1 MNKKLNTDLDRRL
14 KRYEESSIDTA
25 NAYKVGYVTGVFE
38 FESLVNAALDI
49 ARKHDNYTD
58 LHQALKDLGYKE

>member
-1 MNKKLNTDLDRRL
+1 MNKKLNNNLERRL

-38 FESLVNAALDI
+38 FESLVEATLDI
-49 ARKHDNYTD
+49 ARRHDNYIA